1 LTGVSGGW
9 VARGTM
15 DSTATTT
22 TMDSTATAVTT
33 NTMEVDATAPTTWAT
48 MEELAAAPID
58 FLDDMASQMDA
69 SANFIEAR
77 PAFIEPLPMSRSAS
91 QHSLALSPPATP
103 PRAAAAPATE
113 PPALRQRRGFR
124 VRTFWNC
131 QQADRDSDTLNS
143 GHLCAERAGSD
154 TEETE
159 TEGEDEVLPSL
170 RTYSLP
176 TVMKMEAAAAAA
188 AASGTL
194 PIPTTPLTR
203 QVACPLSP
211 APTAEETEEDTET
224 EAEEESDAE
233 ETDGEG
239 VDADLDT
246 DVEEEAELPVQTLPP
261 LEIRMPAWL
270 FGTTLGV
277 MVLYLCF
284 VVYLLSAHCRVP
296 LRPI

>member
-1 LTGVSGGW
+1 
-9 VARGTM
+9 
-15 DSTATTT
+15 
-22 TMDSTATAVTT
+22 MDSTATAATMEIDTTAPTT
-33 NTMEVDATAPTTWAT
+33 NLMEVDATAPTTWAT

-69 SANFIEAR
+69 SANFIGVGDIR
-77 PAFIEPLPMSRSAS
+77 PPFIEPLPMSRSAS

-103 PRAAAAPATE
+103 PPSLPATE

-143 GHLCAERAGSD
+143 GHLCAATAGSD

-170 RTYSLP
+170 RTYSFP

-188 AASGTL
+188 AASSTL

-203 QVACPLSP
+203 QIACPLSP
-211 APTAEETEEDTET
+211 APTAEETEEET

-239 VDADLDT
+239 ADADIDT

-261 LEIRMPAWL
+261 LEIHMPVWL